1 MNHVGRKAMM
11 DSHNIDFQKM
21 KVGASHS
28 SLFGLQF
35 IQIVLVEA
43 FSCMPLKWAKAK
55 RITFLGC
62 FFIPNLTS
70 LSVFFLM

>member
-1 MNHVGRKAMM
+1 MM

-43 FSCMPLKWAKAK
+43 FSWDRK
-55 RITFLGC
+55 
-62 FFIPNLTS
+62 
-70 LSVFFLM
+70 SVV